1 MLLNRAESHLSGA
14 PIKMRDIIFYE
25 RNRRVTAEVYS
36 EAASTQ
42 APLRAKQWRV
52 SCTTPAVHRGFRS
65 NWFTYW
71 RRCWSSAK
79 RIETRATPMRKL
91 IPSSDR
97 ACYLQFTGMS
107 QVNENAARRFKYSRR
122 AYRDP
127 SFNVQ
132 DRIVRR
138 YITTPI
144 RKLEHLSAAP
154 FMPINWIVIDGRML
168 FYKNGGRH
176 PFLC

>member
-1 MLLNRAESHLSGA
+1 
-14 PIKMRDIIFYE
+14 
-25 RNRRVTAEVYS
+25 
-36 EAASTQ
+36 
-42 APLRAKQWRV
+42 
-52 SCTTPAVHRGFRS
+52 
-65 NWFTYW
+65 
-71 RRCWSSAK
+71 
-79 RIETRATPMRKL
+79 MRKL

-132 DRIVRR
+132 DRVIRR

-144 RKLEHLSAAP
+144 IQVNADCLTSLSQNRR
-154 FMPINWIVIDGRML
+154 ILTRNL
-168 FYKNGGRH
+168 
-176 PFLC
+176 